1 MRTKN
6 LNGCLGW
13 PSWMVILVIW
23 MDGHLGWS
31 SRLSSLTIS
40 AGPSRLVHLGWPL
53 GVHISVGHPDWSSWL
68 FRLTIL
74 IVLVGHLGWSL
85 WLAFS
90 ADHLDEP
97 SDWSSQLAISVDHL
111 RWPSKLTVSRLII
124 LTGHPANPAMLGKKL
139 GEIEN
144 KANIKSELK

>member
-1 MRTKN
+1 MSR
-6 LNGCLGW
+6 LAILDGHPGHLDGW
-13 PSWMVILVIW
+13 SSWVVFSAIFT
-23 MDGHLGWS
+23 DHLGWS
-31 SRLSSLTIS
+31 IS
-40 AGPSRLVHLGWPL
+40 AGPSRLVHLGWPI

-124 LTGHPANPAMLGKKL
+124 LTGHPAMLGKKL